1 MANIRWGKANNVTAE
16 SQLVDETRAGTRG
29 SYDGGGDGEDTG
41 AIDAR
46 GNSETMEDNEH
57 SLTNEAS
64 NPVARVTMEE
74 GETSSVTTEDSESCE
89 DSEATTET
97 AEEESVVMNECET
110 LAYTETPVTTDSNA
124 ATIYVVATETTLPQ
138 EDNEVQVRFLTYTIK
153 THGSVSCGPRSRR
166 VTPVSI
172 LTGRKK
178 TQFSHLR
185 SSVLP

>member
-64 NPVARVTMEE
+64 NLVARVIMEE

-124 ATIYVVATETTLPQ
+124 ATIYGVATETTLPQ
-138 EDNEVQVRFLTYTIK
+138 EDNEVQVRFLTYTI
-153 THGSVSCGPRSRR
+153 
-166 VTPVSI
+166 I
-172 LTGRKK
+172 LSTISF
-178 TQFSHLR
+178 TACTYT
-185 SSVLP
+185 